1 MISRRSLLGA
11 RKKQLVLVDHN
22 EIAQAVDG
30 LDEAE
35 VLEIIDHHRIGGLE
49 TMNPVYFRN
58 QPLGCTATIVYQLYR
73 EQNATIDKQIAGIDP
88 EKYAEEMFAAGS
100 NLSSRTPEEIFY
112 QDFKK
117 FVVDEVSFG
126 VGQINSMTQ
135 KDLDDVR
142 ARLIPYMEKALT
154 SHAIPMLFFMLTNIP
169 QGTTELLCAGNGAKE
184 LARKAFHLSGDED
197 AIILKNTV
205 SRKKQLIPAL
215 MQAIQQ
221 G

>member
-1 MISRRSLLGA
+1 M
-11 RKKQLVLVDHN
+11 D
-22 EIAQAVDG
+22 EI
-30 LDEAE
+30 L
-35 VLEIIDHHRIGGLE
+35 H
-49 TMNPVYFRN
+49 
-58 QPLGCTATIVYQLYR
+58 
-73 EQNATIDKQIAGIDP
+73 
-88 EKYAEEMFAAGS
+88 
-100 NLSSRTPEEIFY
+100 

>member
-1 MISRRSLLGA
+1 
-11 RKKQLVLVDHN
+11 
-22 EIAQAVDG
+22 
-30 LDEAE
+30 
-35 VLEIIDHHRIGGLE
+35 
-49 TMNPVYFRN
+49 
-58 QPLGCTATIVYQLYR
+58 
-73 EQNATIDKQIAGIDP
+73 
-88 EKYAEEMFAAGS
+88 MFAAGS